1 LKARL
6 RHNSVVLGALT
17 LLLTLAPASVF
28 AQRGSD
34 DAQRMLVTVFQSS
47 DKATGTKVAAAVR
60 DKLAKEY
67 NPRDIWV
74 IPTTDINNTLAA
86 SGFPTDEALSPSDAR
101 ALAQQVRADQY
112 IDGVVTTI
120 PTGYRVESRM
130 VLARDSKVAQAL
142 PPVEG
147 PNLDRLASQVVS
159 EIKDAR
165 KQVAAEQACYR
176 AFREGKYQD
185 AVAAARR
192 AITESPNLSTLAA
205 ICLGNAYGALQ
216 MPDSVQAI
224 GERLVAKDPMNIP
237 ALTWLVEIYRTKN
250 DPRRIETLTKLLAAD
265 PTNTTLQTQVVNELA
280 ASGQASLAVPII
292 TTLVQ
297 NNPGDPSI
305 LRTGWLVFLAA
316 KDYDRA
322 LTVGDELIKVD
333 TSAADT
339 TYYIRTA
346 GAYTALNKA
355 AEALQTLQAG
365 ATRFPNDLTLQLVT
379 AQTLMKAGQAAAAR
393 QYLAR
398 VLAADPKNANA
409 QVMLITT
416 ITQPDSLYNAIQ
428 GAATNGADKQI
439 LAQLALQQAGTA
451 INAAQQS
458 KDRAD
463 YQRALRFAQLSAQL
477 NQTVDASYISG
488 LSAYY
493 IGEGAIQEAVKTKS
507 CSLAQMARDNF
518 AIVQTTLPAAGRA
531 HPTEAAQVLGAVQ
544 QYSPSVSQAVKAFCR

>member
-1 LKARL
+1 M
-6 RHNSVVLGALT
+6 
-17 LLLTLAPASVF
+17 
-28 AQRGSD
+28 AQRSSD
-34 DAQRMLVTVFQSS
+34 NAQRILVTVFQSS
-47 DKATGTKVAAAVR
+47 DKALGMKVAAAVR

-67 NPRDIWV
+67 NPSDVWV

-101 ALAQQVRADQY
+101 ALAQQVRGDQY
-112 IDGVVTTI
+112 VDGVVTAT
-120 PTGYRVESRM
+120 PTGYHIEARL
-130 VLARDSKVAQAL
+130 VLARDSKVAQVL
-142 PPVEG
+142 PPADG
-147 PNLDRLASQVVS
+147 ANLDRLSSQIVN

-165 KQVAAEQACYR
+165 KQVAGEQACYR
-176 AFREGKYQD
+176 SFRDAKYQD

-192 AITESPNLSTLAA
+192 AINDSPNLSTLAA
-205 ICLGNAYGALQ
+205 ICLGNSYGALQ

-224 GERLVAKDPMNIP
+224 GERLVAKDPANIP

-250 DPRRIETLTKLLAAD
+250 DPRRIPTLLQILAAD

-280 ASGQASLAVPII
+280 QSGQANLAVPII

-305 LRTGWLVFLAA
+305 LRTGWLVLLAA

-322 LTVGDELIKVD
+322 ITVGDELIKVD
-333 TSAADT
+333 TAAADT

-346 GAYTALNKA
+346 AAYTALNKA
-355 AEALQTLQAG
+355 AEALQTLEAG
-365 ATRFPNDLTLQLVT
+365 ANRFPSNPTLQLVT
-379 AQTLMKAGQAAAAR
+379 AQTLMKAGQGAQAR
-393 QYLAR
+393 TYLQR

-409 QVMLITT
+409 QVMFITT
-416 ITQPDSLYNAIQ
+416 ISQPDSLYTAIQ
-428 GAATNGADKQI
+428 NALANGADKEI

-463 YQRALRFAQLSAQL
+463 YQRALRFAQLSAQI
-477 NQTVDASYISG
+477 NQTVDASYIAG
-488 LSAYY
+488 LAAYY
-493 IGEGAIQEAVKTKS
+493 IGEGAIQEAVKSKS

-518 AIVQTTLPAAGRA
+518 AIVQTTLPVAGRA
-531 HPTEAAQVLGAVQ
+531 HPTEAGQVLGAVQ
-544 QYSPSVSQAVKAFCR
+544 QYSPSVAQAVKAYCK